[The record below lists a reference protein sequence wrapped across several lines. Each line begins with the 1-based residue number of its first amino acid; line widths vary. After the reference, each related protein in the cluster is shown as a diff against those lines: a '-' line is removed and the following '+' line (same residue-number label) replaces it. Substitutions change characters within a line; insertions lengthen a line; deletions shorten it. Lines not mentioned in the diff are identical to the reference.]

1 MDYHIYFMYNE
12 LLDVNVNDNCTG
24 TLCGMLYG
32 YIQYSGSETKND
44 ELRVSKVGFVKL
56 LYFNQ
61 VLAKEYG
68 LTMTEVPLLKSK
80 ISSKALMELDATLI
94 STETIN
100 EIGAASNPNIML
112 LENFGI
118 SADFRRKGLGEKILK
133 GIIKQMKGRCG
144 YLVILNPQSVL
155 PNSVVEETYESQGVT
170 LAGLEKD
177 PEKAQWKLNEF
188 FQRCG
193 FRLFKNYN
201 NVFVCNV
208 DQLVASL
215 RLSPAAKWVPYTPK
229 KIQSPFSI
237 KRTNYN
243 LQLEYDA
250 QDHLNIRD
258 KVTEVWDKIRASIIY
273 ETNEAVEKP
282 VGNSP
287 ERRRIGFI
295 NLFEYNQVL
304 AMMYGVNINQVVKI
318 ADRSDSK
325 PIMELDYSLISQE
338 TIDEIGLATNPNILV
353 LEDFGI
359 SAAWRNKGIGE
370 QVLKNLIKQM
380 KGKYGYMIITE
391 SKPAQFLS
399 FSEGLDYYKK
409 YVELDGLEKDPEK
422 AQLKLNAFFQRCGF
436 RLFKDYPNV
445 FICNIDQAGLI

>member
-1 MDYHIYFMYNE
+1 MGYDLYFHYNE
-12 LLDVNVNDNCTG
+12 LLDLNVNDNCTRPV
-24 TLCGMLYG
+24 CSMMYG
-32 YIQYSGSETKND
+32 NIQYSIP
-44 ELRVSKVGFVKL
+44 ELQSKVGVVNL

-68 LTMTEVPLLKSK
+68 VTMPEVPFLKSK
-80 ISSKALMELDATLI
+80 TNSKALMELDATLI

-100 EIGAASNPNIML
+100 EIGAASNPNIIL
-112 LENFGI
+112 LEHFSI
-118 SADFRRKGLGEKILK
+118 SADLRRKGLSEEILK
-133 GIIKQMKGRCG
+133 EIIKQMKGRCG

-155 PNSVVEETYESQGVT
+155 PNSLGEETYESQGIT
-170 LAGLEKD
+170 LADND
-177 PEKAQWKLNEF
+177 PEKAQWELNDF

-208 DQLVASL
+208 DLLVASL

-229 KIQSPFSI
+229 KNQSLFSI
-237 KRTNYN
+237 KPTNYN
-243 LQLEYDA
+243 LHLEYNTH
-250 QDHLNIRD
+250 DHLNIRAE
-258 KVTEVWDKIRASIIY
+258 VTAVWDEIRASIIY
-273 ETNEAVEKP
+273 ETNEVVENP

-287 ERRRIGFI
+287 ERRIIGFI

-304 AMMYGVNINQVVKI
+304 AMTYGVNINQVKKI

-353 LEDFGI
+353 LEEFGI
-359 SAAWRNKGIGE
+359 SSAWRNKGIGE

-391 SKPAQFLS
+391 PKPVQFLTIQERS
-399 FSEGLDYYKK
+399 TYDKINVSLKEF
-409 YVELDGLEKDPEK
+409 EKDPEK

-445 FICNIDQAGLI
+445 FICNIDEAGLI

>member
-1 MDYHIYFMYNE
+1 MGYDLYFHYNE
-12 LLDVNVNDNCTG
+12 LLDLNVNDNCTG
-24 TLCGMLYG
+24 PVCSMMYG
-32 YIQYSGSETKND
+32 NIQYSIPE
-44 ELRVSKVGFVKL
+44 RQSKVGVVNL

-61 VLAKEYG
+61 VLGKEYG
-68 LTMTEVPLLKSK
+68 VTMAEVPFFKSK
-80 ISSKALMELDATLI
+80 INSKALLELDATLI

-100 EIGAASNPNIML
+100 EIGPASNPNIIL
-112 LENFGI
+112 LEHFSI
-118 SADFRRKGLGEKILK
+118 SADFRRKGLSEEILEE
-133 GIIKQMKGRCG
+133 IIKQMKGRCG

-155 PNSVVEETYESQGVT
+155 PNSVDEETYESQGIT
-170 LAGLEKD
+170 LADND
-177 PEKAQWKLNEF
+177 PEKAQWGLNEF

-258 KVTEVWDKIRASIIY
+258 KVTEVWDEIRASIIY

-304 AMMYGVNINQVVKI
+304 AMTYGVNINQVVKI

-359 SAAWRNKGIGE
+359 SSAWRNKGIGE

-391 SKPAQFLS
+391 PKPAQFLS
-399 FSEGLDYYKK
+399 SLNQDTYYRKNVSLK
-409 YVELDGLEKDPEK
+409 ELEKDPEK
-422 AQLKLNAFFQRCGF
+422 SQLKLNGFFQRCGF